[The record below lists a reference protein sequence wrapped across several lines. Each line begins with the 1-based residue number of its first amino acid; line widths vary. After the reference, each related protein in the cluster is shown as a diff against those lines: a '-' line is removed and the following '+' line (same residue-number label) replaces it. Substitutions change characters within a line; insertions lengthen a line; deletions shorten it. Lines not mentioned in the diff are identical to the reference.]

1 MPPSCCPCCRLCWA
15 GGEASIS
22 QGAGGLLNSLVG
34 SFGGEDG
41 LDLGDILSAGA
52 AFPQF
57 KEEEDSNLEA
67 AVDAVIS
74 ASKMGET
81 PHRAQSSKLFADVL
95 LQTLL
100 SASQ

>member
-1 MPPSCCPCCRLCWA
+1 MLG
-15 GGEASIS
+15 GGEASIL

-52 AFPQF
+52 AFLQS
-57 KEEEDSNLEA
+57 KEEGDSNLEA

-81 PHRAQSSKLFADVL
+81 PHRAQSSKLVADVL